1 MTKMRSSNK
10 TNQVAEGNRAA
21 EAWAEAETGAVVIA
35 AASADGQAA
44 LGRAADAFTDKGKA
58 DKARAIEDVAMLA
71 GVVAQMGALAGRVAQ
86 QSSTLA
92 EEMRRG
98 WNWKGCQFPPWSRC
112 CKRRQRAAGGRRW
125 RSCTPGYREP
135 LRLT

>member
-1 MTKMRSSNK
+1 MRSGGN
-10 TNQVAEGNRAA
+10 TDPVAVGNRAA
-21 EAWAEAETGAVVIA
+21 EAWAEADARAVVIA

-44 LGRAADAFTDKGKA
+44 LRGAADAFTDKGKA
-58 DKARAIEDVAMLA
+58 DKARAVAEVAMLA
-71 GVVAQMGALAGRVAQ
+71 GVVAQMARWLAGLH
-86 QSSTLA
+86 SSPLLSPKKYGG
-92 EEMRRG
+92 G

-125 RSCTPGYREP
+125 RSYTPGYREP

>member
-10 TNQVAEGNRAA
+10 TNPVAEGNRAA
-21 EAWAEAETGAVVIA
+21 EAWAEAEAGAVVIA

-44 LGRAADAFTDKGKA
+44 LMRAADAFKDKGKA

-98 WNWKGCQFPPWSRC
+98 NG
-112 CKRRQRAAGGRRW
+112 AGGPARPATANR
-125 RSCTPGYREP
+125 YA
-135 LRLT
+135 